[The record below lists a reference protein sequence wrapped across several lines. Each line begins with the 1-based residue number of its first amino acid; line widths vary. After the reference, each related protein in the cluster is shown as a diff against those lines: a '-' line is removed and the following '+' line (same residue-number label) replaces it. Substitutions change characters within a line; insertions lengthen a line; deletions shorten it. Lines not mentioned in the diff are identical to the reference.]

1 MQVADPEDGWTDF
14 RPFHCDLWRHLDAA
28 HNCIFLWSSAT
39 CGDAALGRIC
49 QAFGVERE
57 SVAVL
62 QMGSDRPNVYLQ
74 RRITARALSIGWA

>member
-1 MQVADPEDGWTDF
+1 MQVADTEDGWTDF
-14 RPFHCDLWRHLDAA
+14 RPFHSDLWHHLYAA
-28 HNCIFLWSSAT
+28 HHCTFLWSSAT

-49 QAFGVERE
+49 KSFGVERE

-74 RRITARALSIGWA
+74 RRITARTLNIG